1 MSLPKELSGWD
12 TGTVCITA
20 PVKVEPVGDADFDWQ
35 EKKLV
40 LSTTEAKEKISSRHA
55 EKLGDNQLQWNVED
69 DIRLPTYDRYSSAL
83 YFDYGGS
90 KVKIGPLGT
99 KVEAFAMLCEL
110 ESSLPCARTPLTS
123 RFFSSDRAL
132 GIGRQRA

>member
-12 TGTVCITA
+12 TGTVCVKA
-20 PVKVEPVGDADFDWQ
+20 PVKVEPVGDADFDWK

-40 LSTTEAKEKISSRHA
+40 LSTSEAKEKISSRHA
-55 EKLGDNQLQWNVED
+55 ETLSDGVLQWNVED

-99 KVEAFAMLCEL
+99 KTDAFAMLCEPC
-110 ESSLPCARTPLTS
+110 SLPPVRSATS
-123 RFFSSDRAL
+123 S
-132 GIGRQRA
+132 

>member
-1 MSLPKELSGWD
+1 MSLPKELAGWD

-20 PVKVEPVGDADFDWQ
+20 PVKVEPVADADFDWQ

-40 LSTTEAKEKISSRHA
+40 LSTVEAKEKISSRHA
-55 EKLGDNQLQWNVED
+55 ETTSDGSLTWNVED
-69 DIRLPTYDRYSSAL
+69 DIRLPTYDRYSSAV

-99 KVEAFAMLCEL
+99 KTEAFAVLC
-110 ESSLPCARTPLTS
+110 SSLPHSTCYSLILI
-123 RFFSSDRAL
+123 FFVNNRAFR
-132 GIGRQRA
+132 IG